1 MDEKHTLARI
11 TVAGEHF
18 EVLVKPDP
26 ALQFKLGQLSDISKI
41 LVSDNIYTDSGKG
54 LRASEE
60 KLKKAF
66 GTDDLYTVAETIL
79 RRGELQLT
87 TEQRRELVEVKRK
100 QIINFIA
107 RNCIDPRTGAP
118 HPPLRIEQALSQIRL
133 VIDPFKSGDEQA
145 KDAIEA
151 LRPILPLRI
160 ENLRIA
166 VKIPPEYAP
175 KAIGMVKEFGTLSRE
190 EWQSDGSWIAVVELP
205 AGLHTAFLERVGKV
219 TQGNYQTRI
228 LK

>member
-1 MDEKHTLARI
+1 LDGKHTLARL
-11 TVAGEHF
+11 TVEGEHF
-18 EVLVKPDP
+18 EILVKPDA
-26 ALQFKLGQLSDISKI
+26 ALLFKQGQVSDIMKI
-41 LVSDNIYTDSGKG
+41 LVSDEIYTDSAKAE
-54 LRASEE
+54 RASES

-66 GTDDLYTVAETIL
+66 NTGDVYKVAETIL

-100 QIINFIA
+100 QIINFIV
-107 RNCIDPRTGAP
+107 RNCIDPRTGTP

-145 KDAIEA
+145 REAIDQ

-175 KAIGMVKEFGTLSRE
+175 RAIGAAKEFGSLSRE
-190 EWQSDGSWIAVVELP
+190 EWQRDGSWIAVVEMP
-205 AGLHTAFLERVGKV
+205 AGLHTSFLERIGKI
-219 TQGNYQTRI
+219 TQGNYETRI

>member
-1 MDEKHTLARI
+1 MDGKHTLARMS
-11 TVAGEHF
+11 VGGEHF
-18 EVLVKPDP
+18 EILVKPDP
-26 ALQFKLGQLSDISKI
+26 ALQYKLGQQSEIQKI
-41 LVSDNIYTDSGKG
+41 LVAEEIFTDSGKG

-66 GTDDLYTVAETIL
+66 GTEDIYKIAETIL

-87 TEQRRELVEVKRK
+87 TEQRKELVETKRK
-100 QIINFIA
+100 QIINFIS

-133 VIDPFKSGDEQA
+133 VIDPFKSGEEQA
-145 KDAIEA
+145 NDVIDA
-151 LRPILPLRI
+151 LRPILPLRM
-160 ENLRIA
+160 EKLRIA

-175 KAIGMVKEFGTLSRE
+175 KAIGMVKESGAVSRE
-190 EWQSDGSWIAVVELP
+190 EWQSDGSWIAVVEMP
-205 AGLHTAFLERVGKV
+205 AGLHTTFLERVGKV